1 VFDED
6 SLGLFL
12 VERAAK
18 NMEMA
23 NYLFWYLKVEMTDP
37 RYGPI
42 YKSLYVNLR
51 SCLEQAPAFQRD
63 TATSGAPSSVS
74 PSSARGSLAASST
87 PGTPNSAADKKNV
100 FSGILNSMKDA
111 LGDSLDP
118 SDPAS
123 RRTGGKRTS
132 STDGMLVTMW
142 TLLEEQEKFFLGIM
156 KEQIDARDTK
166 GKKAAKVRLRAH
178 AGEGAHAGEAS
189 ACGRSERMRA
199 QEKEVVWQ
207 LQILFALALLALVG
221 HLQLLFALAL
231 LALALLALAS
241 LALALS
247 LLALALASLALSSLV
262 LTPQSPRR
270 TLCARS

>member
-178 AGEGAHAGEAS
+178 AGEAS

-207 LQILFALALLALVG
+207 LQLLFALALLALVG

-231 LALALLALAS
+231 LALA
-241 LALALS
+241 
-247 LLALALASLALSSLV
+247 SLV
-262 LTPQSPRR
+262 LTPQPPRR